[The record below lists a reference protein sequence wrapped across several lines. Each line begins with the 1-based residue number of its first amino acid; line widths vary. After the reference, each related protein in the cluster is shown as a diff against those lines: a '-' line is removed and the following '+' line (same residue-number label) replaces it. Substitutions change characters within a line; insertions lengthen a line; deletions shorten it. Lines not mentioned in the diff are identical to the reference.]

1 MSLKRNKEEL
11 NVIKTL
17 YVLIALFSIPII
29 IFKFMWYPEQLQ
41 IVGIPDFLVLIVL
54 AFGAISSSLVFIS
67 LVLVFRLEFGNALLF
82 GLISTV
88 SIIIN
93 LNVFLIIY
101 QLPANSEIFYST
113 IMIASSIL
121 IINIYLLFSIYY
133 HNERDK
139 RVIKK
144 ILLDL
149 ATQYSRLE
157 IVDIA
162 EKSSLNREKVE
173 RVVIEMLN
181 KKELYGEYLAPKKI
195 IEFNVELNI
204 EEIDSLLETYKKW
217 ENQVFYK
224 KKE

>member
-1 MSLKRNKEEL
+1 MSLRLNKIIL
-11 NVIKTL
+11 SVIRVL

-54 AFGAISSSLVFIS
+54 AFGTISSSLVFIS

-88 SIIIN
+88 SIIID

-101 QLPANSEIFYST
+101 QLPGNSEIVYFI
-113 IMIASSIL
+113 IMISSSIL

-149 ATQYSRLE
+149 GTQYSRLE

-217 ENQVFYK
+217 ENQVFSK

>member
-1 MSLKRNKEEL
+1 MSLRLNKIKL
-11 NVIKTL
+11 SVIRVL

-29 IFKFMWYPEQLQ
+29 IFKFLWYPEHIY
-41 IVGIPDFLVLIVL
+41 IVGILDFLVLIEL
-54 AFGAISSSLVFIS
+54 AFGAINLSLVFIS

-88 SIIIN
+88 SIIID
-93 LNVFLIIY
+93 LNVFLILY
-101 QLPANSEIFYST
+101 QLPANSEIVYST
-113 IMIASSIL
+113 IMITSSIL

-144 ILLDL
+144 MLLDL
-149 ATQYSRLE
+149 GTQYSRLE

-204 EEIDSLLETYKKW
+204 EEIDSLLEIYKKW
-217 ENQVFYK
+217 ENQVFSK

>member
-1 MSLKRNKEEL
+1 MSLRLNKIIL
-11 NVIKTL
+11 NFFKVI
-17 YVLIALFSIPII
+17 YVLVALFSIPNL
-29 IFKFMWYPEQLQ
+29 IFNPLWYPEQQQ
-41 IVGIPDFLVLIVL
+41 IVGVPYFLVLIEL
-54 AFGAISSSLVFIS
+54 ACGVISISLVFTS
-67 LVLVFRLEFGNALLF
+67 LVLLFRLEFRRALVF
-82 GLISTV
+82 GLISAA
-88 SIIIN
+88 SIIID
-93 LNVFLIIY
+93 LIVFLRIY
-101 QLPANSEIFYST
+101 QLPANSEITYYT
-113 IMIASSIL
+113 IMITSSIV

-149 ATQYSRLE
+149 GTQYSRLE

-204 EEIDSLLETYKKW
+204 EEIDSLLEIYKKW
-217 ENQVFYK
+217 ENQVFFK